1 MPRPFRTARNMGVAA
16 MLALTP
22 LTAAAQEPSGFAGAY
37 LAARSADTNADFEAL
52 VQYGTRALVEMPEN
66 ATIMEGLL
74 VAYIGLGQIDSAVP
88 LARRLLDLSPRNELG
103 KIVLLGDAMAR
114 EDWEEVRSTMNAGFS
129 VGGLMDPLILAWSAI
144 GEGRMSRA
152 LEIFDEL
159 EADEVARQVSAFEKA
174 QALAYV
180 GDFESAAEILSGEQF
195 DLTLNRAGVMAYVQ
209 ILSQLGRN
217 DEALELIEERLPDT
231 GDEEIV
237 DLRARLEDGETI
249 PFTAVRSP
257 LDGLSMLF
265 YNVAEV
271 LSNDASP
278 SLVMIYA
285 RIAEHLNPDNIGA
298 TLLTAS
304 VFERIGNLDLAV
316 KTYDQVGADSRAH
329 VQAMLG
335 KAAALRRL
343 DRVEEGI
350 ETLADLADANPDVAP
365 VQVALGDAYRYEER
379 WEDATAAYDRAIALY
394 DTEVSAQWAVYFA
407 RGITNER
414 GGDWPAAEADFR
426 KALELEPDQP
436 SVLNYLGYSYVEKRE
451 NLDEALAMIERAV
464 EQRPNQGFIV
474 DSLGWVYYRLGRYEE
489 AVPQMEKAVSLM
501 PVDPVVNDH
510 LGDVYWAVGRE
521 REAEFQWSRALSFI
535 NDDSDLEEVKPD
547 RIRRKLEV
555 GLDQVLIE
563 EGGEPIHRQENAA
576 AN

>member
-1 MPRPFRTARNMGVAA
+1 MGVAA